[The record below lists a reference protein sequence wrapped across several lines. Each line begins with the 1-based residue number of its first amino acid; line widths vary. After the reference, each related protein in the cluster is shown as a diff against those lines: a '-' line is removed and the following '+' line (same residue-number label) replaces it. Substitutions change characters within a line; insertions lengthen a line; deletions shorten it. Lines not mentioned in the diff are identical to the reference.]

1 MGIEAWSQY
10 TEQNVCLHINKCC
23 LFVSYDDLTYTIIHT
38 LKLYKNYLL
47 TSGVILSNYNT
58 YVWVT
63 IIPFMSIDTFSG
75 ANKKYYNEM

>member
-1 MGIEAWSQY
+1 M
-10 TEQNVCLHINKCC
+10 
-23 LFVSYDDLTYTIIHT
+23 SYDDLTYTIIHT